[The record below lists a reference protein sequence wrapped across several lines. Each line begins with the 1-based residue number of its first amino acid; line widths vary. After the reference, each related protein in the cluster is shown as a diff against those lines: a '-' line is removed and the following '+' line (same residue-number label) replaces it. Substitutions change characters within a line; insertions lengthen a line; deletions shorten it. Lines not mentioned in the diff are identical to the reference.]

1 MCRMQC
7 VRASIHSLGVRE
19 RSLTIRIQW
28 NGHERWSPCDSLE
41 EDPPSTRQFGMKK
54 DKKDF
59 QKQYRIPI
67 HTLPFMEDPLHLKE
81 AERLFLKTLV

>member
-1 MCRMQC
+1 MTYSRVKKYQELRDGLKDE
-7 VRASIHSLGVRE
+7 VAISKENRQEKLQVE
-19 RSLTIRIQW
+19 
-28 NGHERWSPCDSLE
+28 E
-41 EDPPSTRQFGMKK
+41 EDDFLSFMKK